1 LEHRIDLAREYR
13 DADLRH
19 RDSWRVRNH
28 QHTELVDRP
37 AQRQTHVRTIP
48 AAMGLRARA
57 MTTRNGVA
65 NDRLCHDGWGN
76 ECPARTAL
84 T

>member
-48 AAMGLRARA
+48 AAMGLRASDDDEKRC
-57 MTTRNGVA
+57 G